1 MTADAGPQSV
11 LIVSG
16 NEKGADFIREILPKS
31 EFYPVTAVG
40 NAGEAKRILVQN
52 VFDIVIVNTPLPDEF
67 GTEFAIGL
75 SDETYTGILLLVK
88 SELFEQ
94 IVYAAEPYGILTVS
108 KPIPRQALYRIVKL
122 SAATRR
128 RLQRLERRNESLKEK
143 MNEIR
148 IVNRAKWILIRE
160 RGMDEEKA
168 HRYIEKTAM
177 DTRSARKEIAEEII
191 RTYGRE
197 RS

>member
-1 MTADAGPQSV
+1 M
-11 LIVSG
+11 
-16 NEKGADFIREILPKS
+16 
-31 EFYPVTAVG
+31 
-40 NAGEAKRILVQN
+40 
-52 VFDIVIVNTPLPDEF
+52 
-67 GTEFAIGL
+67 
-75 SDETYTGILLLVK
+75 K

-94 IVYAAEPYGILTVS
+94 VVYAAEPYGILTAS

-160 RGMDEEKA
+160 RGMDEEEA

>member
-1 MTADAGPQSV
+1 M
-11 LIVSG
+11 
-16 NEKGADFIREILPKS
+16 
-31 EFYPVTAVG
+31 
-40 NAGEAKRILVQN
+40 
-52 VFDIVIVNTPLPDEF
+52 
-67 GTEFAIGL
+67 
-75 SDETYTGILLLVK
+75 
-88 SELFEQ
+88 
-94 IVYAAEPYGILTVS
+94 TVS

-160 RGMDEEKA
+160 RGMDEEEA